1 MDNANIDL
9 STPELFKSTL
19 LEVLTTNTVVVSS
32 KVNNE
37 SINVELKKIS
47 DAITVTIDNNTN
59 TMPLEEFNNVFV
71 DLLYTDI
78 KNDYV
83 SLITK

>member
-59 TMPLEEFNNVFV
+59 TMPLEEFNTVFV
-71 DLLYTDI
+71 GLLYTDI